1 MHQIITLYTVYVCNL
16 TCELYLNNA
25 GKNPWSKHTIMDQGG
40 DWIKD
45 LLPGGMLTLK
55 AKCSL
60 YPKVKFV
67 QSCPTLCNPMDY
79 TDHGVLQARILE
91 RVAFSFSRG
100 SSQPRDRTQVS
111 NIVNGVF
118 TVWAIREAQYPKKH
132 CGIVVVF
139 CTCPWLGT
147 YCSLSGSYQWPF
159 FGWWTPI
166 NCARE
171 FSTLN
176 SSQKLSLTSRIRGAS
191 PLCWP
196 PLWIII
202 PIYHSHFCAGGY
214 ILLQTMHSLIA
225 GLHPS
230 DLSSTLC
237 DIMNPR

>member
-1 MHQIITLYTVYVCNL
+1 MHQIITLYTVYLCNL

-40 DWIKD
+40 DWIED

-111 NIVNGVF
+111 SIVNGVF

-147 YCSLSGSYQWPF
+147 YCSLSGSYQWPYSLADHALF
-159 FGWWTPI
+159 NRRVASIWSLFYASVTSWILGKHVLTPQLMA
-166 NCARE
+166 NSGYSTAASALCKLWSSAVSQGSLDQWE
-171 FSTLN
+171 VDFS
-176 SSQKLSLTSRIRGAS
+176 
-191 PLCWP
+191 
-196 PLWIII
+196 
-202 PIYHSHFCAGGY
+202 
-214 ILLQTMHSLIA
+214 
-225 GLHPS
+225 
-230 DLSSTLC
+230 
-237 DIMNPR
+237 